1 MIVLTLSSRRRTDG
15 QKDGAV
21 MRVTIKDIARIAGVS
36 HPTVSR
42 ALNGEEG
49 VGEETRARILEIA
62 RQLDYVPNLAA
73 KRLAR
78 HKTNTIG
85 LVWPQKKSLFY
96 YHLNCQIQLDAQ
108 KAGYNVV
115 MSMAEPAEA
124 LRVLNQQLVDMAIFW
139 LPEEWILD
147 ADFLRE
153 KETFRG
159 PVFILGGGRTDRC
172 HIIDID
178 RQKGVRNAVLFLA
191 ERGHR
196 NIGFVGSGDD
206 KHIGFM
212 QGILEAGLDY
222 RPRNQIVDN
231 FREYLLEEEWNHFV
245 PRFEEMFSQKEPPTA
260 VLAATQASVFYMIRY
275 ARYRGLDIPRDV
287 SVAAY
292 DDVPEIL
299 MVDLPLTTVGPSIP
313 RISQTVLDLIQ
324 KMDDPQESQQWADI
338 SIMPEIVLRDT
349 TPFIGV
355 EGCLA
360 GD

>member
-1 MIVLTLSSRRRTDG
+1 
-15 QKDGAV
+15 

-42 ALNGEEG
+42 ALNGEGG

-108 KAGYNVV
+108 KAGYNMV

-124 LRVLNQQLVDMAIFW
+124 LRILNQQLVDVVIFW
-139 LPEEWILD
+139 LPGDWIPD

-153 KETFRG
+153 KEAFKG
-159 PVFILGGGRTDRC
+159 PVIILGGGRCNRC

-178 RQKGVRNAVLFLA
+178 RSKGVRNAVLFLA

-196 NIGFVGSGDD
+196 NIGFVGSGDS
-206 KHIGFM
+206 KHVGFM
-212 QGILEAGLDY
+212 QGILEAGLEY
-222 RPRNQIVDN
+222 KPRSQIVDN
-231 FREYLLEEEWNHFV
+231 FREYLLEEEWNAFV
-245 PRFEEMFSQKEPPTA
+245 PRFEEMFSQEEPPTA
-260 VLAATQASVFYMIRY
+260 VIAATQTSVFYLIRFV
-275 ARYRGLDIPRDV
+275 RRKGLDIPKDV
-287 SVAAY
+287 SLVAY

-313 RISQTVLDLIQ
+313 RISQTVLNLIQ
-324 KMDDPQESQQWADI
+324 QVDEQEDSQHWADI
-338 SIMPEIVLRDT
+338 FIMPEIVLRDS

-355 EGCLA
+355 ESLA
-360 GD
+360 GG